1 MIEEKKF
8 FAVTQSQI
16 SANQGC
22 YPPCFLLA
30 SRIETPARARQVCV
44 GGQMRDDGRGRRGGG
59 VSASVCGGVAVRR
72 KF

>member
-30 SRIETPARARQVCV
+30 SRIETPARARKVSV
-44 GGQMRDDGRGRRGGG
+44 GGQMRDGRGRRGGG

>member
-8 FAVTQSQI
+8 FVVTQSQI

-30 SRIETPARARQVCV
+30 SRIETLARARKVCV
-44 GGQMRDDGRGRRGGG
+44 GGQMRDGRGRRGGG